1 MEFEEKEEEQRSGK
15 KVELLKRGAEAEIH
29 LSEWRDRK
37 VVIKK
42 RIPKTYRKEEIDRRL
57 REARTK
63 LEAKLISEARGIGV
77 STPIIYDVDTMNSQI
92 MMEYVEGERIK
103 EALHHV
109 DREKQQSLCID
120 IGRCVG
126 KFHKNDL
133 IHGDLTTSNMI
144 LKNNKIYFIDFS
156 LGGKSKEIEAKG
168 VDLHLLSEAF
178 ESTHS
183 EILEMFDYVLEGY
196 QEEYD
201 DAKTVIKKVK
211 EIEKRGRY
219 T

>member
-1 MEFEEKEEEQRSGK
+1 L
-15 KVELLKRGAEAEIH
+15 ELIKRGAEAEIH
-29 LSEWRDRK
+29 FAEWKSRK
-37 VVIKK
+37 VALKK
-42 RIPKTYRKEEIDRRL
+42 RIPKTYRLKEIDKRL

-63 LEAKLISEARGIGV
+63 LEAKLISEARSLGV
-77 STPIIYDVDTMNSQI
+77 STPLIFDVDRVKSQI
-92 MMEYVEGERIK
+92 MMEFIQGERIK
-103 EALHHV
+103 EALYQA
-109 DREKQQSLCID
+109 DFEKQKSLCLD
-120 IGRCVG
+120 IGKSVG
-126 KFHKNDL
+126 KLHKNHL

-144 LKNNKIYFIDFS
+144 LMDDRIYFIDFS

-183 EILEMFDYVLEGY
+183 EILELFDYVLEGY
-196 QEEYD
+196 KSEYS
-201 DAKTVIKKVK
+201 DADKVIKKVK

>member
-1 MEFEEKEEEQRSGK
+1 ME
-15 KVELLKRGAEAEIH
+15 LIKRGAEAEIY
-29 LSEWRDRK
+29 LSEWRNRK

-42 RIPKTYRKEEIDRRL
+42 RIPKTYRKEEIDKRL

-63 LEAKLISEARGIGV
+63 LEAKLISEARSFGV
-77 STPIIYDVDTMNSQI
+77 STPIIYDVDTKNSQI
-92 MMEYVEGERIK
+92 MMEYVDGERIK
-103 EALHHV
+103 EALHHA
-109 DREKQQSLCID
+109 DKEKQQSMCID

-144 LKNNKIYFIDFS
+144 LKNHKTYFIDFS

-168 VDLHLLSEAF
+168 VDLHLLMEAF

-183 EILEMFDYVLEGY
+183 EILDMFNYVLEGY
-196 QEEYD
+196 KNEYHE
-201 DAKTVIKKVK
+201 AEKVIQKVK

>member
-1 MEFEEKEEEQRSGK
+1 ME
-15 KVELLKRGAEAEIH
+15 LIKRGAEAEIH
-29 LSEWRDRK
+29 LSEWQSRQ
-37 VVIKK
+37 VVLK
-42 RIPKTYRKEEIDRRL
+42 RRVVKSYRHEDIDRRL

-63 LEAKLISEARGIGV
+63 LEAKLISEARGFGV
-77 STPIIYDVDTMNSQI
+77 STPIIYNVDTMESQI
-92 MMEYVEGERIK
+92 VMEYVNGKQIK
-103 EALHHV
+103 EVLNNV
-109 DREKQQSLCID
+109 GDEEQKRLCIE

-144 LKNNKIYFIDFS
+144 LMNDRIYFIDFS
-156 LGGKSKEIEAKG
+156 LGGKSKEVEAKG
-168 VDLHLLSEAF
+168 VDMHLLSEAF

-183 EILEMFDYVLEGY
+183 EIIEKFNYVLEGY
-196 QEEYD
+196 RSEYNEAD
-201 DAKTVIKKVK
+201 KVIAKVK

>member
-1 MEFEEKEEEQRSGK
+1 MK
-15 KVELLKRGAEAEIH
+15 LIKRGAEAEIY
-29 LSEWRDRK
+29 LSDWRGRK

-42 RIPKTYRKEEIDRRL
+42 RIPKLYRNAEIDKRL

-63 LEAKLISEARGIGV
+63 LEAKLISEARSFGV
-77 STPIIYDVDTMNSQI
+77 ATPIIYDVDTGNSWI
-92 MMEYVEGERIK
+92 VMEYIEGERIK
-103 EALHHV
+103 EVLYGASK
-109 DREKQQSLCID
+109 EKQKSLCFEM
-120 IGRCVG
+120 GNCVG

-144 LKNNKIYFIDFS
+144 LMDNRIYFIDFS

-183 EILEMFDYVLEGY
+183 EILNMFDHVLEGY
-196 QEEYD
+196 KNEYRG
-201 DAKTVIKKVK
+201 AEKVIKKVK

>member
-1 MEFEEKEEEQRSGK
+1 
-15 KVELLKRGAEAEIH
+15 LDLIKRGAEAEIY
-29 LSEWRDRK
+29 LSKWRDRD

-42 RIPKTYRKEEIDRRL
+42 RIPKTYRKEEIDKRL

-63 LEAKLISEARGIGV
+63 LESKLISEARSFGV
-77 STPIIYDVDTMNSQI
+77 STPIIYDVDTKNSHI
-92 MMEYVEGERIK
+92 MMEYVEGERLK
-103 EALHHV
+103 EALHQA
-109 DREKQQSLCID
+109 DRENQQSLCIA

-144 LKNNKIYFIDFS
+144 LRNGKIHFIDFS

-168 VDLHLLSEAF
+168 VDLHLLMEAF

-183 EILEMFDYVLEGY
+183 EILEMFDYVIEGY
-196 QEEYD
+196 KKEYH
-201 DAKTVIKKVK
+201 DAEKVVQKVK